1 MEIQTINKEGLDT
14 VLLKDSLINEIK
26 NTLMSNFDEKSNSD
40 EIKDNFS
47 TNIGSAIANG
57 VDLWLKESLVSVEID
72 VNETWD
78 EYSKSILFD
87 DVRIL
92 VFDAA
97 SNNKYYTTIG
107 DLKKLI
113 SDSIGEIGGSGGETG
128 TIEVVRSDN
137 PDAVLTDNNVLS
149 SLRAIK
155 EIIERALSKSVD
167 DTAQGLITFLKGI
180 ISQEIARLNK
190 GAQFGEFIP
199 GMFGGKGGK
208 IDGLGNAEL
217 TSLRLRALL
226 EAPELRYNR
235 LTVIGDESILTEHGL
250 IESVEQLAERSYR
263 LNMKL
268 EDGEAIAFEAK
279 DLIKGIFHHSGG
291 FATSYMRIEEV
302 GQTFIKVTLANDADV
317 PPLYN
322 LPPQNF
328 MRVARVGNVDNPD
341 RQRYIV
347 MSSRLGGLQ
356 IYDGCSDFLNGT
368 LVASFD
374 IAQSF
379 KGKFSNL
386 PLKEGLPYIY
396 AAGLVAGDI
405 IRVDYQGKSV
415 REVYD
420 RGQWQVNVTYYNDDE
435 HGTDDVWHLGCR
447 WRCFSSST
455 TEEPSWTSAAWTMI
469 EGRSDARMEF
479 DSSNGFAF
487 FAGQVDTVITPVVL
501 IGNAN
506 VSNDIVEEQWSWT
519 RTSGD
524 QTADTIWNLQ
534 HVGVRVLELRNEDM
548 GNLWSKTNPVRFT
561 CTAIYPASAINQ
573 ITNYIEV

>member
-208 IDGLGNAEL
+208 IDELGNAEL

-235 LTVIGDESILTEHGL
+235 LTVIGDELILTENGL

-268 EDGEAIAFEAK
+268 EDGEAIAFVAN

-379 KGKFSNL
+379 KSKFSNL

-396 AAGLVAGDI
+396 AAGLVAQDI

-524 QTADTIWNLQ
+524 PIADTIWNLQ

>member
-72 VNETWD
+72 VN
-78 EYSKSILFD
+78 
-87 DVRIL
+87 
-92 VFDAA
+92 
-97 SNNKYYTTIG
+97 
-107 DLKKLI
+107 DL
-113 SDSIGEIGGSGGETG
+113 GNTGGGGGTG

-137 PDAVLTDNNVLS
+137 PDAILTDNNVLS

-447 WRCFSSST
+447 WRCLSAST

-487 FAGQVDTVITPVVL
+487 FAGHVDTTITPVVL

>member
-1 MEIQTINKEGLDT
+1 
-14 VLLKDSLINEIK
+14 
-26 NTLMSNFDEKSNSD
+26 
-40 EIKDNFS
+40 
-47 TNIGSAIANG
+47 
-57 VDLWLKESLVSVEID
+57 
-72 VNETWD
+72 
-78 EYSKSILFD
+78 
-87 DVRIL
+87 
-92 VFDAA
+92 
-97 SNNKYYTTIG
+97 
-107 DLKKLI
+107 
-113 SDSIGEIGGSGGETG
+113 
-128 TIEVVRSDN
+128 
-137 PDAVLTDNNVLS
+137 
-149 SLRAIK
+149 
-155 EIIERALSKSVD
+155 
-167 DTAQGLITFLKGI
+167 
-180 ISQEIARLNK
+180 
-190 GAQFGEFIP
+190 
-199 GMFGGKGGK
+199 
-208 IDGLGNAEL
+208 
-217 TSLRLRALL
+217 
-226 EAPELRYNR
+226 
-235 LTVIGDESILTEHGL
+235 
-250 IESVEQLAERSYR
+250 
-263 LNMKL
+263 MKL

-534 HVGVRVLELRNEDM
+534 HVAFNRTRRN
-548 GNLWSKTNPVRFT
+548 
-561 CTAIYPASAINQ
+561 
-573 ITNYIEV
+573 